1 MASRRG
7 FDDGSALGF
16 DSVFAR
22 EYRARVTSG
31 RKRGV
36 RGVDLG
42 VQHASHRRLHGVAS
56 TRRSANDGIMRGDVG
71 EHESTLRL
79 PLIERLDGRRQS
91 RHGHDARERVD
102 GVVHHGRV
110 SRYGARLCAHAV
122 GVGCELHKLYTM

>member
-1 MASRRG
+1 
-7 FDDGSALGF
+7 
-16 DSVFAR
+16 
-22 EYRARVTSG
+22 
-31 RKRGV
+31 
-36 RGVDLG
+36 
-42 VQHASHRRLHGVAS
+42 
-56 TRRSANDGIMRGDVG
+56 MRGDVG

-122 GVGCELHKLYTM
+122 GVGCVLHKLYTM